1 MSAEFN
7 ERAKASVVIHLGGR
21 TTSKRVGEFFNL
33 NRPDNF
39 VVIKNSPQRYDPVH
53 AVTMHIEADVGEV
66 CRALCDHIEVKTD
79 GDYTKFFECRAELA
93 TEVIAEN
100 IENENRLS
108 EPYIA
113 REISKSLPKG
123 GSLFV
128 SNSMPVRDV
137 DLYGTAA
144 RVDINVAANRGVS
157 GIDGIISSAAGFAAG
172 KETPTTAIVGDM
184 AFMHDLNGL
193 SLLGKLQVPVIVV
206 VINNRGGGIF
216 HFLPI
221 SECDDV
227 FEDYFA
233 ASHEFTFAGVAETF
247 GIDYYKVG
255 SKDAFAE
262 AYCKAIKEGK
272 AAVIEA
278 ATDREADFRLRR
290 KMKSEIITAMENL
303 TGADNG

>member
-1 MSAEFN
+1 
-7 ERAKASVVIHLGGR
+7 
-21 TTSKRVGEFFNL
+21 
-33 NRPDNF
+33 
-39 VVIKNSPQRYDPVH
+39 
-53 AVTMHIEADVGEV
+53 
-66 CRALCDHIEVKTD
+66 
-79 GDYTKFFECRAELA
+79 
-93 TEVIAEN
+93 
-100 IENENRLS
+100 
-108 EPYIA
+108 
-113 REISKSLPKG
+113 
-123 GSLFV
+123 
-128 SNSMPVRDV
+128 MPIRDV

-144 RVDINVAANRGVS
+144 RADINIAANRGVS
-157 GIDGIISSAAGFAAG
+157 GIDGIISSAGGFAAG
-172 KETPTTAIVGDM
+172 KKTPTTAIVGDM

-206 VINNRGGGIF
+206 VINNKGGGIF

-247 GIDYYKVG
+247 GIDYYKVS

-262 AYCKAIKEGK
+262 AYCKAVKEGK

-290 KMKSEIITAMENL
+290 KMKAEIITAMENL